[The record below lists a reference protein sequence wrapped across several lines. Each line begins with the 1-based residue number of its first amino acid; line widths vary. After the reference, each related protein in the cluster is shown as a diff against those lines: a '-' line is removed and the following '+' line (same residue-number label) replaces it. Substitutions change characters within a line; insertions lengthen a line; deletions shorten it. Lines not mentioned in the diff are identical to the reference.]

1 MKKNYFLLAAATMM
15 LAACAETDLVNEVQ
29 ESAPVAID
37 FDTFANKATRAATD
51 LDDHHNNFAVWGY
64 KNTASDYVF
73 GTSNTVGQLV
83 GADGTYTPKKYW
95 DKAATKYEFY
105 AAAPNTAN
113 WTLNANTNAQ
123 DDDYFTLT
131 DFTLTG
137 ACLDIVSGATPTPA
151 SSFKGTADV
160 DLMIARTDNV
170 TNFSNAV
177 ELTFNHILSRLNITV
192 KKGSTLATDGA
203 ALELTGISVNNLVSN
218 GSFNDLKTGAARWSA
233 ASTPADYDIN
243 GQTTT
248 VGDDITYYVFQALV
262 IPQDVAYEAL
272 NRDGSN
278 VNESTSKPYLQ
289 INYTIGGEA
298 YSATY
303 NLASAFGS
311 VSAAVSFLE
320 GKQNTLNITI
330 DADEIEFT
338 ASTAD
343 WADGQSD
350 DIISVP

>member
-51 LDDHHNNFAVWGY
+51 LGDHHENFAVWGY

-73 GTSNTVGQLV
+73 GTSTTVGV
-83 GADGTYTPKKYW
+83 TVEADGTYTPKKYW
-95 DKAATKYEFY
+95 DKAATTYEFY
-105 AAAPNTAN
+105 AAAPKTAD

-123 DDDYFTLT
+123 NDDYFTLA

-137 ACLDIVSGATPTPA
+137 ACLGIVSGATPTPA
-151 SSFKGTADV
+151 SSFISTADV
-160 DLMIARTDNV
+160 DLMIARTANV
-170 TNFSNAV
+170 TNFSNPV

-192 KKGSTLATDGA
+192 KKGSTLTTDGA
-203 ALELTGISVNNLVSN
+203 ALELTSISVNNLVSN
-218 GSFNDLKTGAARWSA
+218 GSFDGSKTGADRWGA
-233 ASTPADYDIN
+233 ATTPAAYNIN

-248 VGDDITYYVFQALV
+248 VADDTTYYVFQALV
-262 IPQDVAYEAL
+262 IPQDVAYEDL
-272 NRDGSN
+272 ERDGSN
-278 VNESTSKPYLQ
+278 VSTSKPYLQ
-289 INYTIGGEA
+289 INYIIGGEA

-311 VSAAVSFLE
+311 TSAAVSFLE

-330 DADEIEFT
+330 DADEIVFT

-343 WADGQSD
+343 WAAGQSD
-350 DIISVP
+350 EI